1 MFSTYRCIVYSENNT
16 PYLLGIRDNELN
28 KINEDTWEY
37 SKNGNKGVVKKIDD
51 KWFIYSIDLWYII
64 KI

>member
-1 MFSTYRCIVYSENNT
+1 MFSTYRGIVYSENNT